1 MKMSARS
8 LPFLLLL
15 GVAAQA
21 QAQDPNACPQLP
33 VDSGLA
39 WQHQNA
45 GDSEFY
51 RALRE
56 DGTEAF
62 GMVIGRDSPFEPN
75 RSNREETGLIDG
87 REVQWYRAELALKP
101 GVQARETLVE
111 LPDGRVAH
119 IWLQAGS
126 AEALDTAFGQAEGL
140 RFGARRDT
148 QVAAGQ

>member
-1 MKMSARS
+1 MKMSVRS

-15 GVAAQA
+15 GVAAQG
-21 QAQDPNACPQLP
+21 QAQDPSACPQLP
-33 VDSGLA
+33 ADSGLA
-39 WQHQNA
+39 WQHQAA
-45 GDSEFY
+45 GDSEFC

-56 DGTEAF
+56 DGSEAF

-75 RSNREETGLIDG
+75 RSNREETARIDG

-101 GVQARETLVE
+101 GVEARETLVE

-119 IWLQAGS
+119 IWLQAES
-126 AEALDTAFGQAEGL
+126 SDALQAAFEQAEGL

>member
-1 MKMSARS
+1 MNISARS

-45 GDSEFY
+45 GDSEFC
-51 RALRE
+51 RALRA
-56 DGTEAF
+56 DGSEAF
-62 GMVIGRDSPFEPN
+62 GMVIGRDSPFDPD
-75 RSNREETGLIDG
+75 RSNREETGRIDG
-87 REVQWYRAELALKP
+87 REVQWYRAEIALKP
-101 GVQARETLVE
+101 GVQARETLVR
-111 LPDGRVAH
+111 LADGRVAH
-119 IWLQAGS
+119 IWLQARS
-126 AEALDTAFGQAEGL
+126 DDALVEAFGQAEAL

-148 QVAAGQ
+148 QVVAGQ